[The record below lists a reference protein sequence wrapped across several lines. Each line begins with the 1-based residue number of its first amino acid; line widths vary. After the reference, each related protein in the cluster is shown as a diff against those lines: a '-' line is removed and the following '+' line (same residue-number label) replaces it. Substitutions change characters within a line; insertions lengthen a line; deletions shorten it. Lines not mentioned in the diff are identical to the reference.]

1 MKILVETGE
10 FVHQKGSTTSR
21 NLQVAPVLS
30 YFSSKKGTCLVF
42 LQWCDCREIL
52 WDLGLNGRRGHTEEE
67 KVVSQKESKACYW
80 NVTNTAGSVRLSVS
94 KEADAKKC
102 DFVKQQ

>member
-1 MKILVETGE
+1 MGE
-10 FVHQKGSTTSR
+10 G
-21 NLQVAPVLS
+21 
-30 YFSSKKGTCLVF
+30 
-42 LQWCDCREIL
+42 
-52 WDLGLNGRRGHTEEE
+52 GHTEEE

-80 NVTNTAGSVRLSVS
+80 NVTNTAGSVRLSVC

>member
-30 YFSSKKGTCLVF
+30 YFSSKKGTCQVF
-42 LQWCDCREIL
+42 LQWCDL
-52 WDLGLNGRRGHTEEE
+52 YGDTLGLGLEWE
-67 KVVSQKESKACYW
+67 KGGG
-80 NVTNTAGSVRLSVS
+80 TL
-94 KEADAKKC
+94 KK
-102 DFVKQQ
+102 KR